1 VTFLNAAQLWLLCA
15 IAFELIW

>member
-1 VTFLNAAQLWLLCA
+1 MLGHTTRTNLLCA